1 MSSIYIPIHSFSD
14 LITNSSSETYVSV
27 TNATV
32 DAFKKIIDA
41 SIMLGGGTK
50 KADDLFTFEFCYD
63 YYAGWIKNIQELI
76 DLGIDASEL
85 DGYNKTIKITDAEL
99 ELIKNKL
106 IKKYPPKNSYYDGRC
121 HYNAD
126 NRFLRFTPKN
136 MDDITQSIAT
146 TIENIIS
153 TIDAS
158 S

>member
-32 DAFKKIIDA
+32 DAFKKLIDA

-63 YYAGWIKNIQELI
+63 YCADWIKNKQELI

-85 DGYNKTIKITDAEL
+85 NEYNKTIKITNAEL
-99 ELIKNKL
+99 ELIKNTL
-106 IKKYPPKNSYYDGRC
+106 IEKYPPKNSYYDWRC
-121 HYNAD
+121 NYSED
-126 NRFLRFTPKN
+126 NRYLRVTPKN

-146 TIENIIS
+146 TIENIIT
-153 TIDAS
+153 TIDIS